1 MTMTITK
8 KRLRFYVG
16 NGDDLFPLKI
26 SPAACPIV
34 CVRLSDWL
42 CDGLILVNK
51 RTNLMMKWAFDWI
64 TFIWPKVQANRGR
77 ETEAESLWKVD
88 GNSDGW
94 TDGQT
99 DKLTDLGRTVIQKL
113 HHVLQDLSP
122 SGPPLKRKCCLL
134 CSLALAVIRNW
145 FYVVFCDLSMTPFDL
160 EKGKNRQKTKTA
172 RKTQDGERQTG
183 WQTSRQTDRD
193 WQNWRETNRAP

>member
-1 MTMTITK
+1 MNIPCNEMG
-8 KRLRFYVG
+8 LWM
-16 NGDDLFPLKI
+16 NH
-26 SPAACPIV
+26 
-34 CVRLSDWL
+34 VRLAEGAGKQRKRDWGWVSL
-42 CDGLILVNK
+42 KG
-51 RTNLMMKWAFDWI
+51 
-64 TFIWPKVQANRGR
+64 GR
-77 ETEAESLWKVD
+77 KFRWM
-88 GNSDGW
+88 DGW
-94 TDGQT
+94 T

-145 FYVVFCDLSMTPFDL
+145 FYVVFCDLSMTRFDL
-160 EKGKNRQKTKTA
+160 EKGKNRLKTKTA